1 MIEYIFDLIISLFM
15 IFRRYSREVTLSRF
29 EQHESMHTEPI
40 IESTDFVPVSIV
52 QHEDPDFAY

>member
-29 EQHESMHTEPI
+29 EQHESMHTVPI
-40 IESTDFVPVSIV
+40 IESTDFGPVSIV
-52 QHEDPDFAY
+52 QHEGPDFA